1 VSYGT
6 NLNFGG
12 GDSQWTDLSLPGQI
26 WLSNTSSDSATTL
39 ETLQPSS
46 FTLATIKLTGLA
58 LTTTPMTLTIDANL
72 ANPAQSISSLS
83 DEYAHTL
90 DLVNVT
96 NASLAVIPE
105 PSVTASLLGA
115 AAMGFCMLRRRFS
128 RGANVVA

>member
-1 VSYGT
+1 V
-6 NLNFGG
+6 
-12 GDSQWTDLSLPGQI
+12 PGQI

-128 RGANVVA
+128 RGAIVVARGV